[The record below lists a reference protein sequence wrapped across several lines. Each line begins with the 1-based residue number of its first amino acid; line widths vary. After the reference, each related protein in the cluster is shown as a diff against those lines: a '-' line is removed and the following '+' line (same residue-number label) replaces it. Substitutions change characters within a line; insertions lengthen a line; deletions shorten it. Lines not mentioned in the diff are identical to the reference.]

1 VCQARRSRI
10 RRRPRPREAFR
21 GRSGVE
27 FGLTRPVGIHSIT
40 PRARIRGRG
49 RRRWGCVLCYRRSI
63 SIQLM
68 RNRLFFIAPGLI
80 TDLRI
85 TDY

>member
-1 VCQARRSRI
+1 
-10 RRRPRPREAFR
+10 
-21 GRSGVE
+21 VE
-27 FGLTRPVGIHSIT
+27 FDLTRPVEFTLSLRVLEFEDEDDDEYEDEAIGALPHT
-40 PRARIRGRG
+40 RPPLGERGPRIIR
-49 RRRWGCVLCYRRSI
+49 CSI

-68 RNRLFFIAPGLI
+68 KNRLFFIAPGLT

>member
-1 VCQARRSRI
+1 MKL
-10 RRRPRPREAFR
+10 PRYLHLVPVYIFD
-21 GRSGVE
+21 STSVLE
-27 FGLTRPVGIHSIT
+27 FEDEDDDEYEDER
-40 PRARIRGRG
+40 
-49 RRRWGCVLCYRRSI
+49 LCALPYRRSI

-85 TDY
+85 TDN